1 MQEIDLKLT
10 IDETNLILEA
20 LGELPFKRVFNLIAK
35 IQNQAGA
42 QLGSNGEVVKASD
55 KQEMDG

>member
-10 IDETNLILEA
+10 IEETNLILEA
-20 LGELPFKRVFNLIAK
+20 LGELSFKRVFNLIAK

-55 KQEMDG
+55 KQEMDE